1 MTART
6 RRTLTAVAVLWFAVV
21 VWSLTVLP
29 VSLPFNA
36 LLASLVVPMVWLL
49 GSFARA
55 SAHQHANRWARDIE
69 KVHSAGRPRPLPH
82 QEAATR

>member
-49 GSFARA
+49 GSR
-55 SAHQHANRWARDIE
+55 
-69 KVHSAGRPRPLPH
+69 
-82 QEAATR
+82 